1 MRSLWFLLNLI
12 VSIIIFS
19 IPIIIIGIFDK
30 DKNYTGYLS
39 QIWAAWVLWSSGL
52 NYNIYGLENIDLNKQ
67 YIFISNHVS
76 ALDIILGFVAIPLN
90 ITFLAKKELFKIP
103 LFGLAMTAA
112 GMIKIDRQNPE
123 KAKASI
129 DKATK
134 TLIRSNF
141 STIIY
146 PEGTRSESG
155 NLLPF
160 KKGGFVLAI
169 KSQLPIVP
177 FTVVGAEK
185 ALPRGSFNI
194 IKKDIN
200 LFIGKPIETKHLTL
214 ENKEDLLQNCRQE
227 IINNLNKINKS

>member
-1 MRSLWFLLNLI
+1 MRSLWFFLNLI

-39 QIWAAWVLWSSGL
+39 QIWAIWVLWSSGL

-103 LFGLAMTAA
+103 LFGLAMKAA

-146 PEGTRSESG
+146 PEGTRSKSG
-155 NLLPF
+155 SLLPF

-194 IKKDIN
+194 VKKDIN

>member
-1 MRSLWFLLNLI
+1 MRSLWFFINLI
-12 VSIIIFS
+12 ISIIIFS
-19 IPIIIIGIFDK
+19 IPIIIIGTFNK
-30 DKNYTGYLS
+30 NKNYTGNLS
-39 QIWAAWVLWSSGL
+39 QIWANWVLWSTGL
-52 NYNIYGLENIDLNKQ
+52 NYNVYGKENIDLNSQ

-103 LFGLAMTAA
+103 LFGWAMTAA

-146 PEGTRSESG
+146 PEGTRSKSG
-155 NLLPF
+155 SLLPF

-214 ENKEDLLQNCRQE
+214 ENKEDLIQNCRQE

>member
-1 MRSLWFLLNLI
+1 MRSLWFFLNLI

-39 QIWAAWVLWSSGL
+39 QIWAIWVLWSSGL

-103 LFGLAMTAA
+103 LFGLAMKAA

-146 PEGTRSESG
+146 PEGTRSKSG
-155 NLLPF
+155 SLLPF

-194 IKKDIN
+194 VKKDIN

-227 IINNLNKINKS
+227 IINNLNKMNKS

>member
-1 MRSLWFLLNLI
+1 MRSLWFFFNLI
-12 VSIIIFS
+12 ISIIIFS
-19 IPIIIIGIFDK
+19 IPIIIIGTFNK
-30 DKNYTGYLS
+30 NKNYTGYLS
-39 QIWAAWVLWSSGL
+39 QIWASWVLWSTGL
-52 NYNIYGLENIDLNKQ
+52 NYNVHGKENIDLNSQ

-214 ENKEDLLQNCRQE
+214 ENKEDLIQNCRQE

>member
-1 MRSLWFLLNLI
+1 MRSLWFFFNLI
-12 VSIIIFS
+12 ISIIIFS
-19 IPIIIIGIFDK
+19 IPIIIIGTFNK
-30 DKNYTGYLS
+30 NKNYTGYLS
-39 QIWAAWVLWSSGL
+39 QIWASWVLWSTGL
-52 NYNIYGLENIDLNKQ
+52 NYNVHGKENIDLNSQ

-103 LFGLAMTAA
+103 LFGRAMIAA

-134 TLIRSNF
+134 TLISSNF

-155 NLLPF
+155 SLLPF

-194 IKKDIN
+194 NKKDID

-227 IINNLNKINKS
+227 IINNLNKMNKS